1 MNYFKYTNRLI
12 EIMFF
17 TTGGLQGFDSTCSA
31 CKQFDHISELSGN
44 YDHKTKI
51 NPRGKG

>member
-1 MNYFKYTNRLI
+1 MNYFKYTNLLI

-17 TTGGLQGFDSTCSA
+17 FMKGGRQGFDSTCSA
-31 CKQFDHISELSGN
+31 CEQFDHISELSGN

-51 NPRGKG
+51 NH